1 MNYRLLI
8 TLLIAYCPM
17 SAMFSHA
24 EAGNLTGAWKGPQ
37 DLMINPEMPDNLNH
51 ALEGTILPTDYGVL
65 SLGREKA
72 QEVLSAVTA
81 GSIGYAEKRVV
92 EKLLS
97 AKHIIS
103 PKDMIGFK
111 QSAFNTDRCPLRH
124 FLLSVFQLPIQG
136 GRRGK
141 IFFEKTKGASANQ
154 DLCIKTAL
162 NRLYSLV
169 DGA

>member
-8 TLLIAYCPM
+8 TLLIAYSPM

-65 SLGREKA
+65 SLDREKA

-92 EKLLS
+92 EKLIS
-97 AKHIIS
+97 AKTHPIS

-111 QSAFNTDRCPLRH
+111 QVRSIQIDARYGIFSYRISIADSRRLTGKYFLRK
-124 FLLSVFQLPIQG
+124 Q
-136 GRRGK
+136 
-141 IFFEKTKGASANQ
+141 KGASANQ

>member
-1 MNYRLLI
+1 
-8 TLLIAYCPM
+8 
-17 SAMFSHA
+17 
-24 EAGNLTGAWKGPQ
+24 
-37 DLMINPEMPDNLNH
+37 MPDNLNH

-97 AKHIIS
+97 AKTYPIS

-111 QSAFNTDRCPLRH
+111 ASAFNTDRCPLRH

-136 GRRGK
+136 GRREN
-141 IFFEKTKGASANQ
+141 IF
-154 DLCIKTAL
+154 
-162 NRLYSLV
+162 
-169 DGA
+169 